1 MTRAYKGAKHPLG
14 NCGSGDAFKRGVIRS
29 QTDYVVFNGLLGLRG
44 LDVAFL
50 EPRARYHT
58 DQDDTRHTSI
68 NSLWHML
75 SASLT
80 TLEALTSD
88 TGSTFDGERREKDK
102 VPSGKGSTGVWFDV
116 FGQTFAILTL
126 RTLFALSITLLVVG
140 PIVLILLGII
150 LSKLDRFYLFSS
162 SKHHHHQEGDDTVP
176 LQGLRGMTR
185 FPLILLTASAAVIA
199 LAVLIAQVNPYIV
212 YSSPYAVW
220 SMMLSGWFFAA
231 WFFSRA
237 IDYARPTALHRA
249 YSLLWMFIVDWV
261 LLVIVTIFEQRLKL
275 VGDYFIVIYVAA
287 VFLATSISFLEFF
300 GLQRKSVYA
309 DEIAVHAYG
318 EVPASRPRSSSSS
331 RLLAP
336 NAEEQPPQSTT
347 AEPEEG
353 EEEEGQA
360 ADELTSLLRGSK
372 RATFAR
378 RTSPH
383 EHDHVGQ
390 NDSLDEKQSRVFG
403 FEQSW
408 SWSLP
413 TWTWLLQFLLLAVVP
428 VILTGQIGLLLVT
441 GTYQTLADGNP
452 PLPVYLSI
460 AVFSILI
467 LAPLMPYLHRY
478 SYQVPTFLF
487 FVLVGTLI
495 YNIVAFPFSTNNRL
509 KLFFQQKVD
518 LDTGINQVL
527 LTGVGDPYLNEAINS
542 LPSVAGQKRECTASS
557 TRKGLTECA
566 WHGISPEVVPTPH
579 PGVPSHHTYPDW
591 LTFHIFRAPNS
602 TEARIRLWGRNTRA
616 CKIEFNQPVSDFKVE
631 GAGDDKRFQRVPEEG
646 SKEIRLWSRTWEKEW
661 TVNVK
666 WQPKPGNGHGLDGR
680 VVCLW
685 SDDNETGVIPALD
698 EIRHFAP
705 NWVAITK
712 NGDGLVEGSKAFL
725 V

>member
-1 MTRAYKGAKHPLG
+1 
-14 NCGSGDAFKRGVIRS
+14 
-29 QTDYVVFNGLLGLRG
+29 
-44 LDVAFL
+44 
-50 EPRARYHT
+50 
-58 DQDDTRHTSI
+58 
-68 NSLWHML
+68 ML

-80 TLEALTSD
+80 TLQALTSD

-116 FGQTFAILTL
+116 FGQTFAILKL

-140 PIVLILLGII
+140 PIILILLGIV
-150 LSKLDRFYLFSS
+150 LGKMDRFYLFSS
-162 SKHHHHQEGDDTVP
+162 SKRHHHREGDDAVP

-185 FPLILLTASAAVIA
+185 FPLIFLVASAAVVA
-199 LAVLIAQVNPYIV
+199 LAVLVVQVNPYIV
-212 YSSPYAVW
+212 YSSPYTVW
-220 SMMLSGWFFAA
+220 SMILSGWFFVA
-231 WFFSRA
+231 WFFSR
-237 IDYARPTALHRA
+237 IFDYARPTALHRA
-249 YSLLWMFIVDWV
+249 YSLLWMFILYWV

-275 VGDYFIVIYVAA
+275 VGDYFLVIYFAA

-318 EVPASRPRSSSSS
+318 EAPASRPRSSSSS
-331 RLLAP
+331 RLLAS
-336 NAEEQPPQSTT
+336 NTEELPQQSSIG
-347 AEPEEG
+347 EPEEG

-360 ADELTSLLRGSK
+360 ADESTSLLRGSK

-378 RTSPH
+378 RASPH
-383 EHDHVGQ
+383 DRDHAGP
-390 NDSLDEKQSRVFG
+390 NDSLDEKQSKVFG
-403 FEQSW
+403 FEQTW
-408 SWSLP
+408 SCSLP
-413 TWTWLLQFLLLAVVP
+413 TWTWLLQFLLLAVIP

-467 LAPLMPYLHRY
+467 LIPLMPYLHRY
-478 SYQVPTFLF
+478 TYHIPTFLF

-495 YNIVAFPFSTNNRL
+495 YNIAAFPFSTNNRL

-527 LTGVGDPYLNEAINS
+527 LTGVGDPYLSGAIGS
-542 LPSVAGQKRECTASS
+542 LPSAAGQKRKCTASS
-557 TRKGLTECA
+557 TKKGLTECA
-566 WHGISPEVVPTPH
+566 WHGISPEVVRKPH

-591 LTFHIFRAPNS
+591 LTFHIFRAPNA

-616 CKIEFNQPVSDFKVE
+616 CKIEFNQPISDFKVE
-631 GAGDDKRFQRVPEEG
+631 GAGDDKRYQRVPEEG

-666 WQPKPGNGHGLDGR
+666 WQPQPGNGHGLDGR
-680 VVCLW
+680 IVCLW

-712 NGDGLVEGSKAFL
+712 SGDGLVEGSKAFL